1 MKDKGLYC
9 ASLSDVLARFTRSM
23 MLFSLLLNALNVIF
37 TFLGPVSYIVD
48 SAPSLG
54 VYYFLSLTPSLCISV
69 SPSVCLS
76 VTLLLQ
82 IASFTQPPMRRMRI
96 CFTDVFFLSSVS
108 FCFLLFPSVKKIPD
122 NRSRE
127 SERLNGF
134 S

>member
-54 VYYFLSLTPSLCISV
+54 VYYFLSLTPSVCISV

-96 CFTDVFFLSSVS
+96 CFTDVFFCFLSLFV
-108 FCFLLFPSVKKIPD
+108 FCFFRPSKKYQTTVLG
-122 NRSRE
+122 SR
-127 SERLNGF
+127 NG
-134 S
+134 